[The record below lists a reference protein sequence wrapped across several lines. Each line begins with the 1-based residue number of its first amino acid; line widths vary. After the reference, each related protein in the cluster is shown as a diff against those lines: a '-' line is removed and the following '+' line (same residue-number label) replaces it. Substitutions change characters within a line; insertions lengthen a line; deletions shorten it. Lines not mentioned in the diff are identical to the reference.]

1 MKRAFAAMVATV
13 AGLVLLLGFKTHS
26 AKQSVQPPVATSS
39 NPPAPLTST
48 PQTSTPQTSAPSSA
62 NPAASPASATSAKPA
77 PTAKGQTRT
86 VTGTSVRTRYGDV
99 EVQVVFTGSQIT
111 DVVPVRLPD
120 SNDIDQEIDQ
130 QAVPILIQETLSA
143 QSANIQ
149 AVSGATYTSDGY
161 IQSLQS
167 ALDKAK

>member
-1 MKRAFAAMVATV
+1 MKRAFAAIIATV

-26 AKQSVQPPVATSS
+26 ARQAVQPAVVATASS
-39 NPPAPLTST
+39 PPAPETST
-48 PQTSTPQTSAPSSA
+48 PQSSTPGTATPTT
-62 NPAASPASATSAKPA
+62 PSATSAKPT
-77 PTAKGQTRT
+77 PTAQPQART
-86 VTGTSVRTRYGDV
+86 VTGSSVGTRYGDV
-99 EVQVVFTGSQIT
+99 EVQVVFTGKQIT
-111 DVVPVRLPD
+111 NVVPVRLPD
-120 SNDIDQEIDQ
+120 SNDVDQEIDQ

-161 IQSLQS
+161 IRSLQS

>member
-1 MKRAFAAMVATV
+1 MKRAFAAIVATV

-26 AKQSVQPPVATSS
+26 ARQTLQPPLAATASS
-39 NPPAPLTST
+39 PPA
-48 PQTSTPQTSAPSSA
+48 PQTSAPVSAPPTSAPSSSGPPA
-62 NPAASPASATSAKPA
+62 KKPSATAASAQP
-77 PTAKGQTRT
+77 QTRT
-86 VTGTSVRTRYGDV
+86 VTGSSIRTRYGDV
-99 EVQVVFTGSQIT
+99 QVQVKFAGTQIT

-120 SNDIDQEIDQ
+120 SNDVDQEIDQ
-130 QAVPILIQETLSA
+130 QVVPILIQETLTA

>member
-1 MKRAFAAMVATV
+1 MKRAFAAIVATA

-26 AKQSVQPPVATSS
+26 ARQSVQPPIAATASS
-39 NPPAPLTST
+39 PPAP
-48 PQTSTPQTSAPSSA
+48 QTAAPVGAPSTSAPPTSGPPTKKPS
-62 NPAASPASATSAKPA
+62 TSAAPA
-77 PTAKGQTRT
+77 QPQTHT
-86 VTGTSVRTRYGDV
+86 VTGSSIRTRYGDV
-99 EVQVVFTGSQIT
+99 EVQVVFTGTQIT

-120 SNDIDQEIDQ
+120 SNGVDQEIDQ
-130 QAVPILIQETLSA
+130 QAVPILIQETLTA

-149 AVSGATYTSDGY
+149 AVSGASYTSDGY